1 MLLIISVVI
10 IAYITKSYVLFGCA
24 GLLFLY
30 KLPDFIGAYSSN
42 KYKKVIYTSK
52 SKKSKKR
59 VNTYDLKYL
68 LMDPYYYD
76 DLKKAFAKDNVDRA
90 ISIVKDAMFSNQYN
104 RKESYFTM
112 KFKSN
117 TKSYQL
123 ISQGY
128 DISVKSK

>member
-1 MLLIISVVI
+1 MLLIIAVI
-10 IAYITKSYVLFGCA
+10 IVAFYIHSYVLLACA

-30 KLPDFIGAYSSN
+30 KLPDFIGKYSSN
-42 KYKKVIYTSK
+42 KYKNVVYTSK
-52 SKKSKKR
+52 TKKSKKR

-76 DLKKAFAKDNVDRA
+76 DLKKAFAKDNVDKA

-123 ISQGY
+123 ISSGY
-128 DISVKSK
+128 DISVKAK